1 MSDLL
6 TCIPDAHQ
14 IPFLLRRGSP
24 VLINGHR
31 RIVSELLMDDGSAA
45 WVAES
50 RGAIERAPERGL
62 PALDL
67 TDETGRWHAA
77 RWIQQQRNMHYFGIG
92 PDWLNTV
99 SGWYEALHLARV
111 GADMTPKHI
120 DTLARI
126 VLRLAGRA
134 S

>member
-77 RWIQQQRNMHYFGIG
+77 RWCNDRREYISFIEQFTVDAAIQGRH
-92 PDWLNTV
+92 
-99 SGWYEALHLARV
+99 
-111 GADMTPKHI
+111 MTSTQI
-120 DTLARI
+120 DTLARL
-126 VLRLAGRA
+126 VLRLAGCTP
-134 S
+134 

>member
-77 RWIQQQRNMHYFGIG
+77 RWCNDRREYISFIEQFTVDAAIQGRH
-92 PDWLNTV
+92 
-99 SGWYEALHLARV
+99 
-111 GADMTPKHI
+111 MTPTQI
-120 DTLARI
+120 DTLARL
-126 VLRLAGRA
+126 VLRLAGRTP
-134 S
+134 